1 VGLNESKNMT
11 TSAEQNE
18 YLLASD
24 FDQTLSF
31 NDSGVVLSELLGIED
46 FEQKVAGL
54 SASNLVQPGAELAYL
69 LRHDPRFRTVRREH
83 LIAAG
88 RSVQLKS
95 DVITLAEAL
104 HRGLDGNRFH
114 FRVISAAPRLVVQS
128 ALAGLVP
135 PEHIYG
141 TELDFDEASGEIRS
155 IVQVPAGYGKVKLLT
170 ELELETGVPPDRT
183 IYVGDGRSDLHVMH
197 HVNSRDGHTIAVSDF
212 KAIGSIAHRTVLSD
226 SALSTLLPIMEDI
239 LLWNAPQIRQ
249 WFSTLGFTLQG
260 WDKTRTDWLTFKT
273 AGPASAPSPA
283 S

>member
-1 VGLNESKNMT
+1 MNTL
-11 TSAEQNE
+11 AEHDE

-31 NDSGVVLSELLGIED
+31 NDSGAVLGEILGIQD
-46 FEQKVAGL
+46 FGQKVAGL

-88 RSVQLKS
+88 QGVRLKA
-95 DVITLAEAL
+95 DVARMVEAL
-104 HRGLDGNRFH
+104 SGGLGGDRFH
-114 FRVISAAPRLVVQS
+114 FRVISAAPKLVVES
-128 ALAGLVP
+128 ALAGIVP
-135 PEHIYG
+135 PENIYG
-141 TELDFDEASGEIRS
+141 TELAFDATSGEITS
-155 IVQVPAGYGKVKLLT
+155 ILQVPAGYGKVELLT
-170 ELELETGVPPDRT
+170 ELELKAGVTPDRT

-212 KAIGSIAHRTVLSD
+212 KAIGSIAQRTVLSD

-239 LLWNAPQIRQ
+239 LLWSAPQIRH
-249 WFSTLGFTLQG
+249 WFSTLGFALQG

-273 AGPASAPSPA
+273 TSPPSASSRGTRPLEATS

>member
-1 VGLNESKNMT
+1 MNIPDES
-11 TSAEQNE
+11 NE

-31 NDSGVVLSELLGIED
+31 NDSGAVLSEILGIHD
-46 FEQKVAGL
+46 FERKVAGL

-69 LRHDPRFRTVRREH
+69 LRHDPHFRTVRREH

-88 RSVQLKS
+88 KSVHLKS
-95 DVITLAEAL
+95 DVAILAGAL
-104 HRGLDGNRFH
+104 NGNLGGDRFH
-114 FRVISAAPRLVVQS
+114 LRVISAAPELVVQS
-128 ALAGLVP
+128 ALEGLVP

-141 TELDFDEASGEIRS
+141 TELAFDSGSGEITD
-155 IVQVPAGYGKVKLLT
+155 ILQVPAGYGKVKLLT
-170 ELELETGVPPDRT
+170 ELEVAAGVTPDRT

-212 KAIGSIAHRTVLSD
+212 KAIGSIAQRTVLSD

-239 LLWNAPQIRQ
+239 LLWNAPQIRH
-249 WFSTLGFTLQG
+249 WFATLGFALQG

-273 AGPASAPSPA
+273 AGPPSAPS
-283 S
+283 

>member
-11 TSAEQNE
+11 ISAEQNE

-31 NDSGVVLSELLGIED
+31 NDSGVVLSEMLGIED

-95 DVITLAEAL
+95 DVVTLAEAL
-104 HRGLDGNRFH
+104 DRGLDGNRFH

-141 TELDFDEASGEIRS
+141 TELDFDDAGGEIRS

-170 ELELETGVPPDRT
+170 ELELETGVSPDRT

-273 AGPASAPSPA
+273 AGPPSAPSPP